1 MPQPVYEMLDLQNR
15 RIECQFYMYEL
26 VVVTVSTQREFKI
39 AKLVRTAN
47 KGGVR
52 QNIVKWGGYAET
64 FIT

>member
-1 MPQPVYEMLDLQNR
+1 
-15 RIECQFYMYEL
+15 MYEL